1 MKKKKLVIVG
11 IVLSVIAVVT
21 AVIILSPSWSKKTF
35 EGVVKELVT
44 KPNGEIRL
52 IVQRTTEIYAD
63 PMNSLH
69 ISDDTVLIDSNGE
82 TISVDDLQQGYTVE
96 VTLKDSFVE
105 ETPFYYPT
113 VYQIEVIDT
122 NK

>member
-21 AVIILSPSWSKKTF
+21 ALIILSPSWSKKTF